1 MKGREMVSSLSL
13 LLSVKSILAA
23 QIPYESPRK
32 GSALLFP
39 VFININSQYEA
50 QDCCLKRD
58 SPVNLV

>member
-39 VFININSQYEA
+39 VLISTPNMKRRIVA
-50 QDCCLKRD
+50 LKEI
-58 SPVNLV
+58 LL